1 MVPAGRP
8 ESGVPFVAV
17 CKLPGA
23 FDFTGKLCGAFDSAG
38 GPGDPFPACR
48 GPGGPLPP
56 ATEVDGSLAFTSGDG
71 PGAIFAVLGSP
82 GSGEA
87 LTAIG
92 EAILLSSG
100 IFDPGGPTGPPFA
113 VGRGGGVCF

>member
-17 CKLPGA
+17 CKLPSA
-23 FDFTGKLCGAFDSAG
+23 FDFTGKLCETFGSSG

-56 ATEVDGSLAFTSGDG
+56 AAEVGGSTVFSSGVG
-71 PGAIFAVLGSP
+71 PGATFAVLGSP

-87 LTAIG
+87 LAASG
-92 EAILLSSG
+92 EAILLSSWV
-100 IFDPGGPTGPPFA
+100 FDPGGPTEPPFA
-113 VGRGGGVCF
+113 VGREGGVCF